1 MNLGGGTTFLMIA
14 FLIIFLAVRA
24 CRYGAGQRFRM
35 KTASSDSVNRANS
48 SVSGLRF
55 LVSLSDGCWCWLI
68 SCFISFFFLTFYHP
82 LSVCRTKDSVPF
94 AWILSFIIIPVPVAR
109 IIHLPTSRG
118 FLCETSVFPPN
129 AGIRY
134 FPA

>member
-1 MNLGGGTTFLMIA
+1 MNLGGGTTFLIIA

-35 KTASSDSVNRANS
+35 KTARSDSVNRANS

-68 SCFISFFFLTFYHP
+68 SCFIFF
-82 LSVCRTKDSVPF
+82 S
-94 AWILSFIIIPVPVAR
+94 
-109 IIHLPTSRG
+109 
-118 FLCETSVFPPN
+118 
-129 AGIRY
+129 Y
-134 FPA
+134 FPMTAIAATNIHNMRHFGDTTLKSNNAFPRLLSQFSSCYFRINSYLIFYPFI